1 VNPPTLLTL
10 SSRKVHGTA
19 GVFDINVPLTAP
31 YGIEPRSGG
40 ANGSHTIVFH
50 FTNPVLTCG
59 TASSSAGTATND
71 PASGGNDCLVDL
83 TGIANAQYV
92 TVTLAGVVDDHG
104 NQGNVPATF
113 GVLLG
118 DVNGSKRV
126 DAADVSSVR
135 QQTLQTIT
143 TSNFTNDINT
153 SGRIDAAD
161 VSIARQQ
168 TLTSLP

>member
-1 VNPPTLLTL
+1 VNPPTLVTL
-10 SSRKVHGTA
+10 SSRKVHGSA
-19 GVFDINVPLTAP
+19 GVFDLNLPLTAP
-31 YGIEPRSGG
+31 YGVEPRSGG
-40 ANGSHTIVFH
+40 ANGQFLLDFH
-50 FTNPVLTCG
+50 FSNPILSCG
-59 TASSSAGTATND
+59 TVSSGAGTATID

-83 TGIANAQYV
+83 TGVSNAQYV
-92 TVTLAGVVDDHG
+92 TVTLAGVLDNLG
-104 NQGNVPATF
+104 NQGNVPGTF

-135 QQTLQTIT
+135 QQTLQPVTS
-143 TSNFTNDINT
+143 SNFLNDLNT